1 VYADVSDS
9 QASSASTIASTA
21 QQMSISFGVATASL
35 IASVFLPDRST
46 SGSPEM
52 IQGIHHAFLILGS
65 ATIVSTVV
73 FHGLRR
79 DDGNAVSRHRAVM
92 PPA

>member
-1 VYADVSDS
+1 
-9 QASSASTIASTA
+9 
-21 QQMSISFGVATASL
+21 
-35 IASVFLPDRST
+35 
-46 SGSPEM
+46 M
-52 IQGIHHAFLILGS
+52 IQGIHRAFLILGG